1 MLGLF
6 EKKKDPRERA
16 AKCLEKKD
24 WDGLSRAYYDMGVAA
39 MESGDLNSAV
49 LWLNRADTVYSA
61 SDEVYSK
68 TSKNRLFH
76 KEIVNDCSDRI
87 GALEDESLLYND
99 FPARVEE
106 KAEELSDI
114 QVRIWGLLSIARLVK
129 LGSRLGTLPGCEV
142 LGRLGR
148 VVDIMLESFQ
158 EPVTEDQYNLLMD
171 TCNALYDLG
180 DSQAFYGGGEIE
192 VPGGPAFQVFDLN
205 GMMGVH
211 LELKGYLD
219 NHLRFLSALSRREET
234 PVAESSM
241 VSCTLLPDYYVR
253 NGARELEEVPQI
265 RAEMERIERD
275 YGFVCSDITWELV
288 GERVAKY
295 KELDIL
301 Q

>member
-1 MLGLF
+1 M
-6 EKKKDPRERA
+6 KSP
-16 AKCLEKKD
+16 
-24 WDGLSRAYYDMGVAA
+24 
-39 MESGDLNSAV
+39 AV
-49 LWLNRADTVYSA
+49 
-61 SDEVYSK
+61 
-68 TSKNRLFH
+68 RL
-76 KEIVNDCSDRI
+76 
-87 GALEDESLLYND
+87 
-99 FPARVEE
+99 
-106 KAEELSDI
+106 
-114 QVRIWGLLSIARLVK
+114 
-129 LGSRLGTLPGCEV
+129 
-142 LGRLGR
+142 
-148 VVDIMLESFQ
+148 
-158 EPVTEDQYNLLMD
+158 
-171 TCNALYDLG
+171 
-180 DSQAFYGGGEIE
+180 
-192 VPGGPAFQVFDLN
+192 DLN

-211 LELKGYLD
+211 LELNGYLD

>member
-1 MLGLF
+1 M
-6 EKKKDPRERA
+6 
-16 AKCLEKKD
+16 
-24 WDGLSRAYYDMGVAA
+24 
-39 MESGDLNSAV
+39 
-49 LWLNRADTVYSA
+49 
-61 SDEVYSK
+61 
-68 TSKNRLFH
+68 
-76 KEIVNDCSDRI
+76 
-87 GALEDESLLYND
+87 
-99 FPARVEE
+99 EE

-142 LGRLGR
+142 LGLLGR

-211 LELKGYLD
+211 LELNGYLD

-275 YGFVCSDITWELV
+275 YGFGCSDITWELV

>member
-6 EKKKDPRERA
+6 EKKKDPQERA

-49 LWLNRADTVYSA
+49 LWLSRADTVYSA

-76 KEIVNDCSDRI
+76 REIVNDCSNRI
-87 GALEDESLLYND
+87 GTLEEASLLYND
-99 FPARVEE
+99 FPAEVEE
-106 KAEELSDI
+106 RAEELSDI

-129 LGSRLGTLPGCEV
+129 LGEHLGKLPGCEV

-158 EPVTEDQYNLLMD
+158 EPVTQDQYNLLMD

-180 DSQAFYGGGEIE
+180 DSEAFYGGGEIQ

-211 LELKGYLD
+211 LELNGYLD
-219 NHLRFLSALSRREET
+219 NHLRLLSALSRSEET
-234 PVAESSM
+234 PMAESSM
-241 VSCTLLPDYYVR
+241 VGCTLLPDYYVR
-253 NGARELEEVPQI
+253 NGAKDLQEVPQI
-265 RAEMERIERD
+265 RAEMDRIESD
-275 YGFVCSDITWELV
+275 YAFVCSGITWEQV
-288 GERVAKY
+288 GEKVAEY
-295 KELDIL
+295 KKLDIL

>member
-6 EKKKDPRERA
+6 EKKKDPQERA
-16 AKCLEKKD
+16 AKSLEKKD
-24 WDGLSRAYYDMGVAA
+24 WQGLSRAYYDMGVSA

-49 LWLNRADTVYSA
+49 LWLSRADTIYSA
-61 SDEVYSK
+61 NDETFAK
-68 TSKNRLFH
+68 TSKNGLFR
-76 KEIVNDCSDRI
+76 KEIVDDCSTRI
-87 GALEDESLLYND
+87 GTLEDAPLLYND
-99 FPARVEE
+99 FPAQVEE

-114 QVRIWGLLSIARLVK
+114 QVRIWGLMSIARLVN
-129 LGSRLGTLPGCEV
+129 LGSRLGALPGCEV

-148 VVDIMLESFQ
+148 VVDIMLESFR

-180 DSQAFYGGGEIE
+180 DSEAFYGGNEIE

-211 LELKGYLD
+211 LELNGYLD
-219 NHLRFLSALSRREET
+219 NHLRFISALIRREEP

-241 VSCTLLPDYYVR
+241 VGCTLLPDYYVR
-253 NGARELEEVPQI
+253 SGAKDLEEVPQI
-265 RAEMERIERD
+265 KAEMERIESD
-275 YGFVCSDITWELV
+275 YAFLCSGITWEEV
-288 GERVAKY
+288 GRRVAEY
-295 KELDIL
+295 KKLDIL

>member
-1 MLGLF
+1 MFDLF
-6 EKKKDPRERA
+6 QKKKDPRERLE
-16 AKCLEKKD
+16 KCLEKKD

-180 DSQAFYGGGEIE
+180 DSQAFYGGGQME
-192 VPGGPAFQVFDLN
+192 VPGGAPFQVFDLN

-211 LELKGYLD
+211 LELNGYLD
-219 NHLRFLSALSRREET
+219 NHLRLLSALSQDQE
-234 PVAESSM
+234 PPAAESSM
-241 VSCTLLPDYYVR
+241 VGCTLLPDYYVR
-253 NGARELEEVPQI
+253 TGAGKLEDVPQI
-265 RAEMERIERD
+265 KAELERIWDD
-275 YGFVCSDITWELV
+275 YEFVCSQITWQA
-288 GERVAKY
+288 VAQRLDGY
-295 KELDIL
+295 RTLDIL